1 MLLPVIGTDFAGSNF
16 YRTKTK
22 KEPKANILTFSFIV
36 NRVVHLELISNKITQ
51 EFIKCLKRSI
61 ALRGKHSSLY
71 SDNGSSQVTKA
82 ERQKLTII

>member
-1 MLLPVIGTDFAGSNF
+1 M
-16 YRTKTK
+16 
-22 KEPKANILTFSFIV
+22 